1 MDSENERAHRD
12 VVSFVRRSTRMN
24 DSQKGAWLRHA
35 DSFVLPL
42 RVGTVPTW
50 VEDGTHVDWDAT
62 FGRRAPRIVEIG
74 SGVGDSLVPMAA
86 ARPDVDFVAFEVFKP
101 AVASTLGRI
110 GRAGITN
117 VRVAMVDGARALDV
131 LFDDAALA
139 EVWTFFADPWHKTR
153 HHKRRLVTP
162 AFADVVAA
170 KLVPGGLWRL
180 ATDWEDYAIWQRE
193 ALDAHGQ
200 LVNVNEDW
208 APRWEERPVTKYE
221 QRGLTAGRPAHDLTY
236 ERAR

>member
-1 MDSENERAHRD
+1 MHRD

-24 DSQKGAWLRHA
+24 DSQKGAWARHA

-42 RVGTVPTW
+42 RVGAVPTS
-50 VEDGTHVDWDAT
+50 VEDGTQVDWDAT
-62 FGRRAPRIVEIG
+62 FGRHAPRIVEIG

-86 ARPDVDFVAFEVFKP
+86 AQPGTDFIAFEVFKP

-117 VRVAMVDGARALDV
+117 VRIAMVDGARALDV
-131 LFDDAALA
+131 LFDDAAVA

-170 KLVPGGLWRL
+170 KLVPGGKWRL

-193 ALDAHGQ
+193 ALDAHGR
-200 LVNVNEDW
+200 LTNVHDGW
-208 APRWEERPVTKYE
+208 APRWAERPVTKYE
-221 QRGLTAGRPAHDLTY
+221 RRGLTAGRVAHDLTY
-236 ERAR
+236 ERTR

>member
-1 MDSENERAHRD
+1 MHRD

-35 DSFVLPL
+35 DRFVLPL
-42 RVGTVPTW
+42 RVGPVPTS
-50 VEDGTHVDWDAT
+50 VEEGTHVDWDAT
-62 FGRRAPRIVEIG
+62 FGREAPRIVEIG

-170 KLVPGGLWRL
+170 KLAPGGLWRL

-200 LVNVNEDW
+200 LINVHDGW
-208 APRWEERPVTKYE
+208 APRWEERPITKYE
-221 QRGLTAGRPAHDLTY
+221 ARGLTAGRPAHDLTY